1 MEKTLLSV
9 VGPTAIGKTA
19 MAISLAGYF
28 DTEIISSD
36 SRQFYK
42 EMHIGTAV
50 PSAEELAM
58 AKHHFI
64 QHKRILGAYSVGDF
78 ERDALQLL
86 EKLFGEKDVVVMVGG
101 SGLYNDAVTKGL
113 DKFPK
118 IDPDIRKHLNKV
130 YSENGIQNLQ
140 EQLKSE
146 DPFYYDK
153 VDIENPHRLIRALEV
168 CFGTGKPYSSFLEK
182 AKKSRPFRTI
192 TIGLKADRQLVYDRI
207 DTRVDDMIAQGLVSE
222 AQKLKKFQNLNAL
235 QTVGYQEL
243 FNHFEGNWT
252 LDFAISEIKK
262 NTRRFAKRQMTW
274 FRKNKDTIWVPHDI
288 GTDALVSAVEN
299 KFFTMEKNKHIFFV
313 MGVSGSGKTT
323 IGKLLAKKLG
333 IAFFDGDSYHP
344 EANVQK
350 MAQGHPLNDDDRKGW
365 LERLNELAQEHE
377 NQGAVIACSALKGKY
392 RKLLRQGIEKIDFVY
407 LEGSFDL
414 ISKRLTDRKGHFMPP
429 ELLRSQFEALEI
441 PNHAIS
447 VSIDATPSE
456 IVSDIMVQLK
466 PNQNG

>member
-1 MEKTLLSV
+1 MKKTLLSV

-19 MAISLAGYF
+19 MAISLARYF

-50 PSAEELAM
+50 PSTKELTA

-64 QHKRILGAYSVGDF
+64 QHKSILDAYSVGDF

-86 EKLFGEKDVVVMVGG
+86 EKLFREKDIVVMVGG

-118 IDPDIRKHLNKV
+118 IDPKIREQLNKV
-130 YSENGIQNLQ
+130 YTENGIEKLQ
-140 EQLKSE
+140 EQLKAE
-146 DPFYYDK
+146 DPVYYKK
-153 VDIENPHRLIRALEV
+153 VDKENPHRLIRALEV
-168 CFGTGKPYSSFLEK
+168 CFGTGKPYSSFLAK
-182 AKKSRPFRTI
+182 TKKSRPFKTI

-207 DTRVDDMIAQGLVSE
+207 NTRVVDMIAQGLVSE
-222 AQKLKKFQNLNAL
+222 VEKLKKHPNLNAL
-235 QTVGYQEL
+235 QTVGYKEL
-243 FNHFEGNWT
+243 FNYLEGNWT

-274 FRKNKDTIWVPHDI
+274 FRKNEDTVWVPHDI
-288 GTDALVSAVEN
+288 GSDALVSAVEN
-299 KFFTMEKNKHIFFV
+299 KFFTMEKNNHILYV

-333 IAFFDGDSYHP
+333 ISFFDGDSYHP

-350 MAQGHPLNDDDRKGW
+350 MAQGHPLNDDDRRGW
-365 LERLNELAQEHE
+365 LERLNELAKEHE
-377 NQGAVIACSALKGKY
+377 NQGAVIACSALKSKY
-392 RKLLRQGIEKIDFVY
+392 RKSLRQGIERIDFVY
-407 LEGSFDL
+407 LEGSFEL
-414 ISKRLTDRKGHFMPP
+414 ISKRLAERKGHFMPP
-429 ELLRSQFEALEI
+429 GLLRSQFEALEI
-441 PNHAIS
+441 PDHVIS
-447 VSIDATPSE
+447 VSIAATPSE
-456 IVSDIMVQLK
+456 IVTDIMKRLK
-466 PNQNG
+466 QNHRG